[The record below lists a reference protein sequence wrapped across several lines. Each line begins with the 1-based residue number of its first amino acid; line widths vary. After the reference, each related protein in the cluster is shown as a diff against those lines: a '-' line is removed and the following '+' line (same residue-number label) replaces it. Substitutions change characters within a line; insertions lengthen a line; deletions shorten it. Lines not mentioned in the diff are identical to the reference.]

1 MVVLLSAVKIW
12 ETTFKTVFK
21 EADVEDGLIHRFRD
35 TFAVRLLKKGVPI
48 QTVSVLLELNGED
61 SRILADVGTFRVASE
76 QDLDIDP
83 GR

>member
-1 MVVLLSAVKIW
+1 VPAYVRG
-12 ETTFKTVFK
+12 E
-21 EADVEDGLIHRFRD
+21 GLGDAFQNSFQEGRCGGRHSHRFRD

-48 QTVSVLLELNGED
+48 QTVSVLPELNGED

-76 QDLDIDP
+76 QELDIDP